1 MTASTSTA
9 TTTTAAGPSP
19 CVAADLAL
27 SFLGQQG
34 ATGHGL
40 LGFALRNGSS
50 HPCHTFGYP
59 GIQWLDK
66 SGAPLPTT
74 PQRTTHDFFG
84 RAPESRLLIE
94 PGATVSFRLGVL
106 HGVVPGA
113 KCATA
118 YGLQVIPPDDTH
130 TLHVAIPGGA
140 YECTTTTV
148 SPVRSGNSAYP

>member
-1 MTASTSTA
+1 
-9 TTTTAAGPSP
+9 
-19 CVAADLAL
+19 
-27 SFLGQQG
+27 
-34 ATGHGL
+34 
-40 LGFALRNGSS
+40 LRNSSS

-66 SGAPLPTT
+66 TGAPLPTT

-84 RAPESRLLIE
+84 SAPESRLLID
-94 PGATVSFRLGVL
+94 PAANVSFRLGVL
-106 HGVVPGA
+106 HGTVPGA
-113 KCATA
+113 KCAMA

-148 SPVRSGNSAYP
+148 SPVRPGNSAYP